1 MSRLRIAVAVLALAG
16 RGWQLGDDPKKAD
29 TKPDPAPKAAHQ
41 LPSGGRA
48 LNLSDARLKQIHAV
62 QDEYGP
68 KIAALRKQLGELQ
81 QEERAKLYDLLTAE
95 QKKQL
100 KDMRDIK
107 DSGGTDDKKA
117 DKKDEKKP

>member
-16 RGWQLGDDPKKAD
+16 VGGWLLGDDPKKPD
-29 TKPDPAPKAAHQ
+29 TKPAPKAAHQ
-41 LPSGGRA
+41 LPSGWRS
-48 LNLSDARLKQIHAV
+48 LNLSDAQLKQIHAV

-68 KIAALRKQLGELQ
+68 RIAALRKQLDELQ
-81 QEERAKLYDLLTAE
+81 QEERAKLYDFLTAE

-107 DSGGTDDKKA
+107 DSGGADDKKP

>member
-1 MSRLRIAVAVLALAG
+1 M
-16 RGWQLGDDPKKAD
+16 
-29 TKPDPAPKAAHQ
+29 
-41 LPSGGRA
+41 
-48 LNLSDARLKQIHAV
+48 